1 MTLSEILTMTKSNL
15 QISGNMFDD
24 YLSMLIEAA
33 QGAIATEGITIDY
46 TSVEDCNIV
55 IMYTSYLYRKRLGDD
70 PAMPRM
76 LRYALN
82 NKLFSQKAKTEG
94 GDSA

>member
-15 QISGNMFDD
+15 QISGDMFDD
-24 YLSMLIEAA
+24 YLGMLIEAA
-33 QGAIATEGITIDY
+33 QGAITTEGITIDY

-55 IMYTSYLYRKRLGDD
+55 IMYASYLYRKRLGDD

-94 GDSA
+94 GDST

>member
-1 MTLSEILTMTKSNL
+1 
-15 QISGNMFDD
+15 MFDD

>member
-24 YLSMLIEAA
+24 YLGMLIEAA

-46 TSVEDCNIV
+46 TSIEDCNIV
-55 IMYTSYLYRKRLGDD
+55 IMYASYLYRKRLGDD

-82 NKLFSQKAKTEG
+82 NKLFSQKAKAEG
-94 GDSA
+94 GGST